1 MKATVYSMAQCS
13 YCVDAKLLLN
23 EHNIDFEE
31 VVLAEDMP
39 VEDFMKM
46 FPGVTSVPLVV
57 MDEKQINGYDA
68 LVEEFNNV

>member
-1 MKATVYSMAQCS
+1 MKATVYSMAQCK

-46 FPGVTSVPLVV
+46 FPNVISVPLIV
-57 MDEKQINGYDA
+57 MDKKQINGYDA